1 MEKPG
6 TSAFVRLREDERDA
20 RRELIVEAAKK
31 LFSQKSFHEI
41 GMRDIAVSLGV
52 SPASIYRYFRSQDDL
67 FVELLFQDMSNIE
80 KVIEESFEL
89 DLISL
94 DDVAKTIIDYLLEN
108 EATFQIMCHFMIKGE
123 INDKTLKKYNAVQDF
138 FLTLFDSAFEKA
150 GTPVDNRLFFHAFFA
165 SIAGVVMS
173 FRNYKRN
180 DPEQA
185 KEHMYNMSS
194 LIAQSFDLSVEK
206 AAREIEDKDALS
218 KKSKKNVKKKS

>member
-1 MEKPG
+1 MEKTG

-20 RRELIVEAAKK
+20 RRGLIVEAAKK
-31 LFSQKSFHEI
+31 LFNQKSFHEI
-41 GMRDIAVSLGV
+41 GMRDIADSLGV

-80 KVIEESFEL
+80 KVIEDSFEL

-94 DDVAKTIIDYLLEN
+94 EDVAKTIIDYLLEN

-138 FLTLFDSAFEKA
+138 FLTLFDTAFEKV
-150 GTPVDNRLFFHAFFA
+150 GTPVVNRLFFHAFFA

-173 FRNYKRN
+173 FRNYKGY
-180 DPEQA
+180 DLGQA
-185 KEHMYNMSS
+185 REHMYNLSS

-206 AAREIEDKDALS
+206 AAEEVTLKKGFS
-218 KKSKKNVKKKS
+218 KTKVKKKS